1 MINTV
6 VPLLIYI
13 SRNLGPTLLHIPEE
27 VLSFWKDLQFKTL
40 FLVFIRPAV
49 TFLCFIGFYLFTYPD
64 TTTTK
69 SMMFHMFLR

>member
-49 TFLCFIGFYLFTYPD
+49 TFLCFIGFYLC
-64 TTTTK
+64 
-69 SMMFHMFLR
+69 LRTQTQPPRSP